1 MIEVRLAVAWF
12 AVQSPDAD
20 PHRTVPDPID
30 VVVAQLTVTS
40 RFTRSVR

>member
-12 AVQSPDAD
+12 AVQSPDTD
-20 PHRTVPDPID
+20 PHRTVPEAD